1 MFSKEELAELKLVR
15 AERVAVTRGVC
26 MTPCLLYS
34 ASIASDGVGAAD
46 GQLWNGHGL
55 GDELL
60 YDLYC
65 DDEMMF
71 IFTPICPIYFSRGLY
86 VVVGTNC
93 TAITVQYK
101 PL

>member
-1 MFSKEELAELKLVR
+1 MFNKEELAELILVR
-15 AERVAVTRGVC
+15 PERVAVTRGVC

-34 ASIASDGVGAAD
+34 CSIVSDGGGDAD

-60 YDLYC
+60 YDLYVN
-65 DDEMMF
+65 DEMMF
-71 IFTPICPIYFSRGLY
+71 IFPFTCPVYFSKGLY
-86 VVVGTNC
+86 VVIGTNC
-93 TAITVQYK
+93 AAITVQYK